1 MALGHECLRFC
12 KHQSSAMT
20 SVHWIKLGKL
30 KPKEGMCIQQWSVLQ
45 PGLESSPLSPGP
57 VFCSS
62 SGWDGQC
69 RNGERIEVGGSG
81 EGKQGEGSSPLTC
94 SWKESWASASS
105 WKARMGV
112 VASLS
117 HLTCT
122 SVSSDTYLRRTGQG
136 TSCQSWENSTSPSPF
151 L

>member
-20 SVHWIKLGKL
+20 SVHWVKLGKL

-45 PGLESSPLSPGP
+45 PGLESSPLSPGLRLLLLLW
-57 VFCSS
+57 V
-62 SGWDGQC
+62 DGQC

-81 EGKQGEGSSPLTC
+81 EGKQGGRLLTIDLQLEGELGFSILMEGPH
-94 SWKESWASASS
+94 
-105 WKARMGV
+105 GV

-117 HLTCT
+117 HL
-122 SVSSDTYLRRTGQG
+122 YPHQ
-136 TSCQSWENSTSPSPF
+136 CQ